1 MALYPTTPGGGG
13 KYRKGTGTVK
23 RRGFTLIELLVVI
36 AIIGILAAILLP
48 ALARAREAARRSSC
62 ANNLKQWGLVFKM
75 YANEAGGSFPPM
87 QAGAYAATP
96 GDPDAPGGFHGT
108 FDIGPDLPVLYPEY
122 MTDPML
128 VFCPSKAELES
139 AILASKNDTTKNFCM
154 GYAAINRSRCAR
166 AVDNSY
172 AYFGWVVD
180 RAAAA
185 DSEPLSAGLTG
196 LLPSVGVTVSANLPA
211 SPIVPRQLHA
221 ALYSALSSGDTPLY
235 FEASGC
241 ARHGNLPAADKDVN
255 MTDAGMN
262 EPLGSGNG
270 GGNTV
275 YRLKDGV
282 ERFLITDI
290 NNAGGTNVSQS
301 SVWVMF
307 DLVSNIP
314 SAYNHLPG
322 GSNVLYMDGHVEFK
336 KYSRDAEA
344 PVNGAMV
351 TIIGVMAEHP
361 LVLPT

>member
-1 MALYPTTPGGGG
+1 MN
-13 KYRKGTGTVK
+13 

-48 ALARAREAARRSSC
+48 ALARAREAARRASC
-62 ANNLKQWGLVFKM
+62 ANNLKQWGLVLRM
-75 YANEAGGSFPPM
+75 YSNEAGGSFPPI
-87 QAGAYAATP
+87 QAGAYQATP
-96 GDPDAPGGFHGT
+96 GDPDAPGGFHGV
-108 FDIGPDLPVLYPEY
+108 FDLGPNLLILFPEY

-128 VFCPSKAELES
+128 VFCPSKAELAS
-139 AILASKNDTTKNFCM
+139 AILASKNDATKDFCM
-154 GYAAINRSRCAR
+154 GFAARNRSRCSR

-172 AYFGWVVD
+172 AYYGWVID

-185 DSEPLSAGLTG
+185 DSEALGSGLTG
-196 LLPSVGVTVSANLPA
+196 LLAQVGITETATLPA
-211 SPIVPRQLHA
+211 NPTVPRQVNA
-221 ALYSALSSGDTPLY
+221 ALYSVLSAAETPLY
-235 FEASGC
+235 YEASQVV
-241 ARHGNLPAADKDVN
+241 RHGNNPAADKDVS
-255 MTDAGMN
+255 MTAAGMN
-262 EPLGSGNG
+262 EPIGSGNG

-290 NNAGGTNVSQS
+290 NNAGSANVSQS
-301 SVWVMF
+301 SVWIMF
-307 DLVSNIP
+307 DLVSNVP

-344 PVNGAMV
+344 PVNASMA
-351 TIIGVMAEHP
+351 TIIGLLAEHP

>member
-1 MALYPTTPGGGG
+1 
-13 KYRKGTGTVK
+13 
-23 RRGFTLIELLVVI
+23 VVI

-48 ALARAREAARRSSC
+48 ALARAREAARRASC

-87 QAGAYAATP
+87 QAGSYPATP
-96 GDPDAPGGFHGT
+96 GDPDAPGGFHGA
-108 FDIGPDLPVLYPEY
+108 FDIGPNLLILFPEY

-128 VFCPSKAELES
+128 VFCPSKAELAS
-139 AILASKNDTTKNFCM
+139 AILASKNDATKDFCM

-166 AVDNSY
+166 SVDNSY
-172 AYFGWVVD
+172 AYFGWVID
-180 RAAAA
+180 RAAAS
-185 DSEPLSAGLTG
+185 DTESPGTGLTG
-196 LLPSVGVTVSANLPA
+196 LLPQVGITPPA
-211 SPIVPRQLHA
+211 SSSAISTVPRQVNA
-221 ALYSALSSGDTPLY
+221 ALYSVLSSPDTPLY
-235 FEASGC
+235 YEANQVT
-241 ARHGNLPAADKDVN
+241 RHGNNPAADKDVN
-255 MTDAGMN
+255 MAAAGMN
-262 EPLGSGNG
+262 EPIGSGNG

-290 NNAGGTNVSQS
+290 NNAGGANVSQS
-301 SVWVMF
+301 SVWIMF

-336 KYSRDAEA
+336 KYSRDGEA
-344 PVNGAMV
+344 PVNSPMA
-351 TIIGVMAEHP
+351 TIIGLLAEHP